1 MTEHALFTP
10 FTAGKIDLK
19 NRIVMAP
26 LTRNRAK
33 PEDDTPYD
41 LHVEYYTQRAGAG
54 LIITEAT
61 QITPEGKG
69 YAWTPGIYSDAQVE
83 GWKRVT
89 DSVHAA
95 GGKIVMQLWHVGRVS
110 HTSLQEDGKKP
121 VAPSAI
127 ASGAPTFDGTQMVE
141 TSEPRALELSEIPR
155 ILADYRHAAENAK
168 KAGFD
173 GIELHAANGYL
184 LDQFMKDGPNK
195 RDDAYGGSLE
205 NRTKLTFEA
214 LDALLQVWEPG
225 RVGIRLSPFS
235 GANGATDSDPAKLAE
250 FVIEK
255 LAKYNLA
262 YLHMIEGQTGGP
274 REWPNETNMDELK
287 KTFGGAWMGNNGYDR
302 DMAIKAVDEGHADLV
317 AFGVP
322 YIANPDLAQRLEMNA
337 PLNAPDKATFY
348 GGGAKGYTDYPFLT
362 EEQAKKAG

>member
-184 LDQFMKDGPNK
+184 
-195 RDDAYGGSLE
+195 
-205 NRTKLTFEA
+205 
-214 LDALLQVWEPG
+214 
-225 RVGIRLSPFS
+225 
-235 GANGATDSDPAKLAE
+235 
-250 FVIEK
+250 
-255 LAKYNLA
+255 
-262 YLHMIEGQTGGP
+262 
-274 REWPNETNMDELK
+274 
-287 KTFGGAWMGNNGYDR
+287 
-302 DMAIKAVDEGHADLV
+302 
-317 AFGVP
+317 
-322 YIANPDLAQRLEMNA
+322 
-337 PLNAPDKATFY
+337 
-348 GGGAKGYTDYPFLT
+348 
-362 EEQAKKAG
+362 